1 MMLPQYVDVHAIFL
15 ANSSEL
21 IILEPVTGKLTSD
34 RWQSHR
40 FAQAGAAGRVLGFGM
55 SFMEE
60 HVFNTSC
67 NRSSE
72 PSRDGRGFTL
82 VELLVVIGIIAL
94 LISIL
99 LPALS
104 KAREQANRTKCM
116 ANQRQVIMAALQYT
130 NEYKGYLPFC
140 NWFSYE
146 RGSAQGPEYTQKPG
160 WLYSLKLATF
170 PQDFT
175 RPDFVETGLLW
186 PYLKIH
192 EVYRCPMDTQGPWI
206 SFGNQ
211 GAQSTLSLTNYLM
224 NGAGC
229 SYGATA
235 NNKYIAYT
243 HKITK
248 FKPDAIMFWEADE
261 LSKGGAAWNDGS
273 DFPSEPLTKR
283 HGNGAP
289 IACIDGL
296 VEWMSLGDWNTQEAL
311 LKPDLTPLGRWRTR
325 AWCNPIPPDGDGH

>member
-1 MMLPQYVDVHAIFL
+1 
-15 ANSSEL
+15 
-21 IILEPVTGKLTSD
+21 
-34 RWQSHR
+34 
-40 FAQAGAAGRVLGFGM
+40 
-55 SFMEE
+55 MEE

-67 NRSSE
+67 SRSLKPGRSW
-72 PSRDGRGFTL
+72 RGFTL

-104 KAREQANRTKCM
+104 KARESANRTKCM
-116 ANQRQVIMAALQYT
+116 ANQRQVMMAALQYT
-130 NEYKGYLPFC
+130 NEYKGFLPFC

-146 RGSAQGPEYTQKPG
+146 RGDPGGPEYTQKPG
-160 WLYSLKLATF
+160 WLYSLRLATF

-175 RPDFVETGLLW
+175 RPDFIETGLLW

-211 GAQSTLSLTNYLM
+211 GAQSTLNLTNYLM
-224 NGAGC
+224 NGATC
-229 SYGATA
+229 SFGSKGPSGKF
-235 NNKYIAYT
+235 NAYV

-248 FKPDAIMFWEADE
+248 FKPDAILFWESDE
-261 LSKGGAAWNDGS
+261 LSKTAPAWNDGS
-273 DFPSEPLTKR
+273 DFPNEPLTRR

-289 IACIDGL
+289 VACIDGHI
-296 VEWMSLGDWNTQEAL
+296 EWMVQGDWLAQEAL
-311 LKPDLTPLGRWRTR
+311 LRLNPDGTTTSLGSWRTR
-325 AWCNPIPPDGDGH
+325 AWCNPLTDNGH